1 MMICRFIKAQLADDN
16 SEQLP
21 VQDDSVVPSE
31 TVCGVERVTDVADS
45 SSSANSLPTLKT
57 PILDKSS
64 VCDEERHKQTVTPT
78 KAEVIAADKFTR
90 KDNESETGLSA
101 LSAIADCDMLVEQD
115 VDEESDDNVS
125 VWSQAESLRIDE
137 SANLKDNLS
146 SPHVS
151 SFTLSILAL

>member
-1 MMICRFIKAQLADDN
+1 MLICRFIKAQLPDGN

-64 VCDEERHKQTVTPT
+64 VCDKERHKQTVTPT

-90 KDNESETGLSA
+90 KDSESETG